1 MIAVGFCSIA
11 FLTRTFANESARKQL
26 FSLFICLFEF
36 RPSCDLPAGSPDPE
50 DPGSSLPT
58 YFRMELIL
66 YSKYV
71 HQWTNTE
78 FNKFLLFFP
87 THALY
92 YFLHLRADRIAD

>member
-1 MIAVGFCSIA
+1 LGSAQRTVVNIALEQSSHFENIA
-11 FLTRTFANESARKQL
+11 AAPLE
-26 FSLFICLFEF
+26 
-36 RPSCDLPAGSPDPE
+36 G

-78 FNKFLLFFP
+78 FNKFLLFSYTGFILFS
-87 THALY
+87 AS
-92 YFLHLRADRIAD
+92 

>member
-1 MIAVGFCSIA
+1 MVNIALEQSSHFENIA
-11 FLTRTFANESARKQL
+11 AAPLE
-26 FSLFICLFEF
+26 
-36 RPSCDLPAGSPDPE
+36 GDPKDPK

-78 FNKFLLFFP
+78 FKFFYFFP
-87 THALY
+87 TQDLY
-92 YFLHLRADRIAD
+92 HFLHLRADLIAD

>member
-1 MIAVGFCSIA
+1 MVNIALEQSSHFENIA
-11 FLTRTFANESARKQL
+11 AAPLE
-26 FSLFICLFEF
+26 E
-36 RPSCDLPAGSPDPE
+36 DPE

-78 FNKFLLFFP
+78 FNKFLLFSYTGFISFS
-87 THALY
+87 AS
-92 YFLHLRADRIAD
+92 

>member
-1 MIAVGFCSIA
+1 MVNIALEQSSHFENIA
-11 FLTRTFANESARKQL
+11 AAPLE
-26 FSLFICLFEF
+26 
-36 RPSCDLPAGSPDPE
+36 G

-87 THALY
+87 TQALY